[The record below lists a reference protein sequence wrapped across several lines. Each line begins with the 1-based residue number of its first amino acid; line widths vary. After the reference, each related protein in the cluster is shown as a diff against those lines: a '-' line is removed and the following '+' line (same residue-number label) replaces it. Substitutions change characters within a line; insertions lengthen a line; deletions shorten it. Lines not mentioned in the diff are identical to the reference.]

1 MLQFIR
7 ITFMNKLTSMKNMNK
22 MVSNLK
28 PICLKDKLIA
38 KYLKLMDTHSNV
50 KKD

>member
-1 MLQFIR
+1 
-7 ITFMNKLTSMKNMNK
+7 MNKLTSMKNINK

-28 PICLKDKLIA
+28 PICSKDKLIA
-38 KYLKLMDTHSNV
+38 KYLKLMETHSNV